1 MANTKLWDWFEAIDD
16 KNLSA
21 TQLHKLYT
29 QAFFIVLLTIM
40 IPIMLSS
47 TLNIMGWNGGIMWVL
62 ALATLLYIWVLSNP
76 ILLALKGVGMAF
88 GGSVPGKAATEI
100 SNKIYLAILYLILG
114 SPIAHLLLVVFPLDG
129 HGGQALTMLAM
140 VPLVVI
146 GTVWLSSGN
155 WVIKKFWQLYIAI
168 LLGCI
173 GYWSLTSFFPDLQG
187 SAASSEIHATHQTV
201 QLQNDQ
207 YWTEKTK
214 EIRKRINKMNPELT
228 LEQRVEKLSP
238 ADQDIWEKSKKS
250 SFTSRTAEA
259 SLPAIKETGKALS
272 ESFSTAK
279 AEALKAWHGEELTYQ
294 VTVSS
299 KGIPEIEPI
308 CNLSIGDYKVSVR
321 DVTAPSIVDEEGV
334 DVGVFDL
341 SNTGRPGT
349 QFGLTVG
356 GKRIGET
363 VTVSSKDSCLAVAV
377 SMNGP
382 TRASFTNGS
391 QYKFVGKAT
400 PAATLVLTR

>member
-47 TLNIMGWNGGIMWVL
+47 ALNIMGWNGGIMWVL

-146 GTVWLSSGN
+146 GTVWLSSG
-155 WVIKKFWQLYIAI
+155 
-168 LLGCI
+168 
-173 GYWSLTSFFPDLQG
+173 
-187 SAASSEIHATHQTV
+187 
-201 QLQNDQ
+201 
-207 YWTEKTK
+207 
-214 EIRKRINKMNPELT
+214 
-228 LEQRVEKLSP
+228 
-238 ADQDIWEKSKKS
+238 
-250 SFTSRTAEA
+250 
-259 SLPAIKETGKALS
+259 
-272 ESFSTAK
+272 
-279 AEALKAWHGEELTYQ
+279 
-294 VTVSS
+294 SS
-299 KGIPEIEPI
+299 KNSGSCISLSSWVASAIGVSHRSSLISRDPLQAPKSTPLIRQ
-308 CNLSIGDYKVSVR
+308 CNYRMTSTGLKKPRRSGNASIR
-321 DVTAPSIVDEEGV
+321 
-334 DVGVFDL
+334 
-341 SNTGRPGT
+341 
-349 QFGLTVG
+349 
-356 GKRIGET
+356 
-363 VTVSSKDSCLAVAV
+363 
-377 SMNGP
+377 
-382 TRASFTNGS
+382 
-391 QYKFVGKAT
+391 
-400 PAATLVLTR
+400 